1 MRFFEASVIFEASI
15 DANGS
20 NFLTIFGRHA
30 NGYFC
35 AIPNWGIACEM
46 AEPSDTYYNANRLR
60 SVKLGEK
67 TAYLLAQ
74 EIKRIARLIQEKE
87 KCAV

>member
-1 MRFFEASVIFEASI
+1 MRFFNASVIFEASI

-20 NFLTIFGRHA
+20 NFLTIYGKHA

-35 AIPNWGIACEM
+35 AVPNWGIACEM
-46 AEPSDTYYNANRLR
+46 AEPSDTYYNAERLR
-60 SVKLGEK
+60 SVKLSQK

-74 EIKRIARLIQEKE
+74 EIKRIAHLVQEKGE
-87 KCAV
+87 WAV